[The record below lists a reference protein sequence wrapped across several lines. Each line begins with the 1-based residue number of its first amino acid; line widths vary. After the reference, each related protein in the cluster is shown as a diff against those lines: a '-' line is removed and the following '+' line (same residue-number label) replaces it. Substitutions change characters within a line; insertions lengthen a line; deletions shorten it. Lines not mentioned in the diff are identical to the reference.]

1 MKNIKNFFEHK
12 FEDGDNP
19 SLDPDMGNFM
29 EFGESDIPQKSVNLS
44 GQAQK
49 LKGTLERTLQR
60 EKVLDWKVEAISEDC
75 IRVKLFMKIQDRFSN
90 LVRTNDLV
98 KRLTNNPVIK
108 TSEIEL
114 GNRWSDKLNNIAG
127 TIILDLYTKENEP
140 VFYANPDDKFIF

>member
-1 MKNIKNFFEHK
+1 MKNIKSFFEHK

-114 GNRWSDKLNNIAG
+114 GNRWSEKLNNIAG

>member
-1 MKNIKNFFEHK
+1 MLTASKRNHRYL
-12 FEDGDNP
+12 P
-19 SLDPDMGNFM
+19 L
-29 EFGESDIPQKSVNLS
+29 PQKSVNLS

>member
-29 EFGESDIPQKSVNLS
+29 EFGESDIPQKSVTPS

-49 LKGTLERTLQR
+49 LKSTLERTLQR

-127 TIILDLYTKENEP
+127 TIILDFYTKENRIKSDFDVP
-140 VFYANPDDKFIF
+140 F

>member
-49 LKGTLERTLQR
+49 LKSTLERTLQR

-75 IRVKLFMKIQDRFSN
+75 IRVKLFMKVQDRFSN

-98 KRLTNNPVIK
+98 KRLINNPIIK

-127 TIILDLYTKENEP
+127 TIILDLYTKGREP

>member
-49 LKGTLERTLQR
+49 LKSTLERTLQR

-127 TIILDLYTKENEP
+127 TIILDFYTKENRIKSDFDVP
-140 VFYANPDDKFIF
+140 F